1 MSDQDFFSQYLQPT
15 GTPAGED
22 AATPTSP
29 DDIARED
36 GEAHTNSRMPVPQA
50 DPHDGS
56 ATPPPPSYTTGPAAE
71 GGFDSGQAPPSAYPT
86 PPPASTPPWA
96 AEGGF
101 DGGQAPPSAY
111 PTPPPASTPPWAA
124 EGGFDSGQAPPS
136 AYPTP
141 PPASTPPWAAEGGF
155 DSGQAPPSAYPTPPP
170 ASTPPWAAEG
180 GFDGGQAPPSA
191 YPTPPPMGEPPTAG
205 RPGGESTPR
214 HAQPPAGGDGPVGD
228 PDGYYAAQSGYAAPA
243 PRRAPVPPPP
253 PRQYDPRGP
262 VPRPDPVERRDW
274 QSGPAAAYPA
284 ASPQPQQQPA
294 PPPPRPPEPGPIG
307 WPAQRHESVGAM
319 QSQVREADFVTPYKQ
334 VPERGWRRRVYK
346 TTRIN
351 LGLSPAEREWN
362 DLRRRLTVNLRGT
375 YTIAVLQ
382 QKGGVS
388 KTTTAVGIGAAL
400 ARYRDDKVVAID
412 ANPASG
418 NLAKRVNEPSTGT
431 WRGLLA
437 DANLHSYSD
446 FRHYLGKD
454 GSSGLE
460 VLAGDPGDKVITGKE
475 LVMTWQRLS
484 RQYPIA
490 LLDCGNQMRDDVI
503 AAVLS
508 MADAVVVPTTT
519 RYDGAEAARETLDWL
534 MQHGYPHLVRS
545 AVMVVSNVNKVTPT
559 KAVRNLHEGFERA
572 VRAVHDI
579 PYDPHLSDATA
590 ISFDRLAPQ
599 TQRAFIE
606 TAASLVDGF
615 AGAADKDPGY
625 RPQWPTP
632 GDDDGQGRR

>member
-1 MSDQDFFSQYLQPT
+1 MAQENREPVSDQDFFSQYLQPT
-15 GTPAGED
+15 GTPATGD
-22 AATPTSP
+22 DPATPLPSN
-29 DDIARED
+29 DDARDD
-36 GEAHTNSRMPVPQA
+36 GGDPPLNGGSAVPQA
-50 DPHDGS
+50 DPFGAE
-56 ATPPPPSYTTGPAAE
+56 ATLPTAGPSMPDT
-71 GGFDSGQAPPSAYPT
+71 GFDSGN
-86 PPPASTPPWA
+86 
-96 AEGGF
+96 
-101 DGGQAPPSAY
+101 
-111 PTPPPASTPPWAA
+111 
-124 EGGFDSGQAPPS
+124 
-136 AYPTP
+136 
-141 PPASTPPWAAEGGF
+141 
-155 DSGQAPPSAYPTPPP
+155 
-170 ASTPPWAAEG
+170 
-180 GFDGGQAPPSA
+180 
-191 YPTPPPMGEPPTAG
+191 
-205 RPGGESTPR
+205 
-214 HAQPPAGGDGPVGD
+214 
-228 PDGYYAAQSGYAAPA
+228 
-243 PRRAPVPPPP
+243 
-253 PRQYDPRGP
+253 
-262 VPRPDPVERRDW
+262 
-274 QSGPAAAYPA
+274 PAAAYPA
-284 ASPQPQQQPA
+284 PPATSTPPPTADPGYTSTHRTPDTYTAAPLPPAPGFDGGPAAYPQASTPPWIADAEYDSGYPAAAQSAPPAAGAPPPWGADPRYDSTHRPPDPHPA
-294 PPPPRPPEPGPIG
+294 PPPAGYPTPRQPGDQSTARHAQPPGPSYQHTAGNADAYSGSQRGYTNPAPRHMPTPPPQGPYEPHDGSPRPEPTERPTWQSGP
-307 WPAQRHESVGAM
+307 PAGYPGGPAPQSPPPPAARPGSFGGPGQRHESVGAM

-334 VPERGWRRRVYK
+334 VPERGWRRKVYQ

-388 KTTTAVGIGAAL
+388 KTTTTVGIGAAL

-418 NLAKRVNEPSTGT
+418 NLAKRINEPSTGT
-431 WRGLLA
+431 WRGLLM
-437 DANLHSYSD
+437 DQNLHSYSD

-454 GSSGLE
+454 SSSGLE
-460 VLAGDPGDKVITGKE
+460 VLAGDPGDEVITGHA
-475 LVMTWQRLS
+475 LAMTWQRLS

-508 MADAVVVPTTT
+508 MADVVVIPTTT

-590 ISFDRLAPQ
+590 INFDRLAPQ

-606 TAASLVDGF
+606 TAASIVDGF

-632 GDDDGQGRR
+632 GHEYGQERR

>member
-1 MSDQDFFSQYLQPT
+1 MAQENREPVSDQDFFSQYLQPT

-36 GEAHTNSRMPVPQA
+36 GETHTNPRMPVPQA
-50 DPHDGS
+50 DPYDGS
-56 ATPPPPSYTTGPAAE
+56 ATSPPSSYATGPAPE
-71 GGFDSGQAPPSAYPT
+71 GGFDSGHAPPNAYPP
-86 PPPASTPPWA
+86 PPPAGTPPWVA
-96 AEGGF
+96 
-101 DGGQAPPSAY
+101 DGGSDSGH
-111 PTPPPASTPPWAA
+111 TPP
-124 EGGFDSGQAPPS
+124 D
-136 AYPTP
+136 AY
-141 PPASTPPWAAEGGF
+141 
-155 DSGQAPPSAYPTPPP
+155 
-170 ASTPPWAAEG
+170 
-180 GFDGGQAPPSA
+180 
-191 YPTPPPMGEPPTAG
+191 PPPMPGEAMSPLRLPAPPPMAAG
-205 RPGGESTPR
+205 PHGGESTAR
-214 HAQPPAGGDGPVGD
+214 HAQPPVGEYGPGDA
-228 PDGYYAAQSGYAAPA
+228 DGYYAQSGYAGPASPQHAPA
-243 PRRAPVPPPP
+243 PPPP
-253 PRQYDPRGP
+253 PRQYEPPRSP
-262 VPRPDPVERRDW
+262 VPRPDPVERHDW
-274 QSGPAAAYPA
+274 QAGPAAGYPA
-284 ASPQPQQQPA
+284 ATPQ
-294 PPPPRPPEPGPIG
+294 PPPPPPPGPG
-307 WPAQRHESVGAM
+307 PLGRPGQRHESVGAM

-388 KTTTAVGIGAAL
+388 KTTTTVGIGAAL

-437 DANLHSYSD
+437 DPNLHSYSD

-460 VLAGDPGDKVITGKE
+460 VLAGDPGDRVITGRE

-606 TAASLVDGF
+606 TAASIVDGF

-632 GDDDGQGRR
+632 GDDHGQGRR

>member
-1 MSDQDFFSQYLQPT
+1 MAQENREPVSDQDFFSQYLQPT
-15 GTPAGED
+15 GTPAAGADDPVTALPSDDD
-22 AATPTSP
+22 AEAGADAPVGAGMTGPQAVPIGVEPSPHAAGPAVP
-29 DDIARED
+29 DD
-36 GEAHTNSRMPVPQA
+36 
-50 DPHDGS
+50 
-56 ATPPPPSYTTGPAAE
+56 
-71 GGFDSGQAPPSAYPT
+71 GFDGVPPAGAYPAPPAD
-86 PPPASTPPWA
+86 STPPWRA
-96 AEGGF
+96 DPGYNSEHLPPDHYTAPPPATAGF
-101 DGGQAPPSAY
+101 DGGHPPAGAYTAPPAD
-111 PTPPPASTPPWAA
+111 STPPWRADPGYNS
-124 EGGFDSGQAPPS
+124 EHLPPDHYTAPP
-136 AYPTP
+136 P
-141 PPASTPPWAAEGGF
+141 PPVGYP
-155 DSGQAPPSAYPTPPP
+155 APRP
-170 ASTPPWAAEG
+170 
-180 GFDGGQAPPSA
+180 
-191 YPTPPPMGEPPTAG
+191 
-205 RPGGESTPR
+205 PGGESIAR
-214 HAQPPAGGDGPVGD
+214 HAQRPGPSYRHDGNADDYSVSQRGYTAPPARHT
-228 PDGYYAAQSGYAAPA
+228 PA
-243 PRRAPVPPPP
+243 PPPAPGQYDPRSASPRPEPTDRQDWQAGPPAAGYPGGPPPQSPPPP
-253 PRQYDPRGP
+253 PF
-262 VPRPDPVERRDW
+262 
-274 QSGPAAAYPA
+274 AA
-284 ASPQPQQQPA
+284 
-294 PPPPRPPEPGPIG
+294 RPGPLG
-307 WPAQRHESVGAM
+307 VPPQRHESVGAM

-334 VPERGWRRRVYK
+334 VPERGWRRRVYQ
-346 TTRIN
+346 TMRIN

-388 KTTTAVGIGAAL
+388 KTTTTVGIGAAL

-418 NLAKRVNEPSTGT
+418 NLAKRINEPSTGT
-431 WRGLLA
+431 WRGLLM
-437 DANLHSYSD
+437 DQNLHSYSD

-454 GSSGLE
+454 SSSGLE
-460 VLAGDPGDKVITGKE
+460 VLAGDPGDEVITGTA

-508 MADAVVVPTTT
+508 MADVVVVPTTT

-590 ISFDRLAPQ
+590 INFDRLAPQ

-606 TAASLVDGF
+606 TAASIVDGF

-625 RPQWPTP
+625 RPQWPAS
-632 GDDDGQGRR
+632 GDERGQERR